1 MIDIENTTAAERDII
16 ANAMSPV
23 METILS
29 AGRRQRVDKSH
40 EKAKITRERNK
51 AYQEARRAA
60 FKAEKEK
67 DRPLVMEA
75 LRAILTD
82 DKATAEQRLFAV
94 TALDDMQ
101 GYNFIPYRLKHSS
114 SKPTIR
120 AETKPGGA
128 DEGETK

>member
-1 MIDIENTTAAERDII
+1 MVQIEKTTAAERDII
-16 ANAMSPV
+16 A
-23 METILS
+23 
-29 AGRRQRVDKSH
+29 DKSH